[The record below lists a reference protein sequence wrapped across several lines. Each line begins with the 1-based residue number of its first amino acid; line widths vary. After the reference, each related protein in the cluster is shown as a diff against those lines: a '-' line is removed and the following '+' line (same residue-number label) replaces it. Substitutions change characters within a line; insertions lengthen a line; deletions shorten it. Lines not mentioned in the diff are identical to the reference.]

1 MLTTDFGICYNRKAL
16 EEIFDMADLDGNGLL
31 SREEFNWYN
40 LRTSGE
46 DIADDEWQVVEGQ
59 SEKI

>member
-1 MLTTDFGICYNRKAL
+1 
-16 EEIFDMADLDGNGLL
+16 MADLDGNGLL

-59 SEKI
+59 SGEM